1 MTSENSRI
9 QEEIIKYLPGK
20 DILKIMQCLDD
31 PNICNES
38 NNFLNFRF
46 EKADC

>member
-1 MTSENSRI
+1 MIGDNSRV

-31 PNICNES
+31 PDICN
-38 NNFLNFRF
+38 
-46 EKADC
+46 